1 MYSGHMS
8 LRTLINSI
16 ADPILKVLIK
26 RPLISLFMDSRF
38 QFHFQILNKSIS
50 DSADFAIKNFSD
62 AMYFHKDEDL
72 WSYVAKKFSGY
83 PKTESDK
90 MIIAE
95 FGVWKG
101 RSINFFARRLP
112 NFSVFGFD
120 SFVGFAQDWS
130 GTGIG
135 KGDFSL
141 FGKLPKV
148 ESNVRL
154 FKGWFEETIPN
165 FVDELSGSQ
174 VLILHMDADIYEPTH
189 FVLSSLSEN
198 IRKGTIVIFDQFFG
212 YFNFNSHEFKAWHE
226 FSSSKG
232 LKYSYIAFTGKQ
244 VAIEIL

>member
-1 MYSGHMS
+1 MS
-8 LRTLINSI
+8 LKTLINSI
-16 ADPILKVLIK
+16 FDPILKVLIK

-72 WSYVAKKFSGY
+72 WSYVANKFSEY
-83 PKTESDK
+83 PKTQSDK
-90 MIIAE
+90 IIIAE

-112 NFSVFGFD
+112 NSPVFGFD

-130 GTGIG
+130 GTGIR

-141 FGKLPKV
+141 FEKLPKV
-148 ESNVRL
+148 ESNVSL
-154 FKGWFEETIPN
+154 IKGWFEETLTN
-165 FVDELSGSQ
+165 FVDQLNGSQ
-174 VLILHMDADIYEPTH
+174 ILILHMDADIYEPTH
-189 FVLSSLSEN
+189 FVLNSLSKN
-198 IRKGTIVIFDQFFG
+198 IRRGTIVVFDQFFG
-212 YFNFNSHEFKAWHE
+212 YFNFQSHEFRAWHE
-226 FSSSKG
+226 FSSSKS
-232 LKYSYIAFTGKQ
+232 LEYSYIAFTGKQ